1 VRAKVRKTNLRHNF
15 QHAKNDTIFS
25 EIISKHFRAHV
36 SASHFPWDLQCEIVR
51 AKVPSENLPAK
62 FQHTKNETI
71 FSDIFIKHFKYPFL
85 PGPKLPCTVQPFTP
99 TVPRGFPEGLLCG
112 TLGGEEQRCM
122 GAVRHPSLTQ
132 CLTQLPPGVLRRTLG
147 RVAVDTANSMMN
159 ERSRAHHTCVD
170 TTRSVA
176 LLTQQYGTT
185 GWRSMRAVR
194 LCASHPDHSL
204 RDPSSVDIRWSQ
216 FLQEPRLM
224 DTEGSLGLCGWK
236 AGAAPAPGRH
246 SRACRALAVLLSGP
260 MGRQLLCEQGWN
272 RLGPHITVRKSP
284 SHHPRCDVWP

>member
-1 VRAKVRKTNLRHNF
+1 MRKMTPYSARLSLSTFAHTISHLISILICNAKSCARK
-15 QHAKNDTIFS
+15 
-25 EIISKHFRAHV
+25 
-36 SASHFPWDLQCEIVR
+36 
-51 AKVPSENLPAK
+51 
-62 FQHTKNETI
+62 
-71 FSDIFIKHFKYPFL
+71 FL
-85 PGPKLPCTVQPFTP
+85 PITFRQNSNMTQLLAIKYNGPKLPCTVQPFTP

-112 TLGGEEQRCM
+112 TLGDEEQRCM
-122 GAVRHPSLTQ
+122 GAVCHPSLSP
-132 CLTQLPPGVLRRTLG
+132 CLAQLPPGVLRRTLG
-147 RVAVDTANSMMN
+147 RVAVNTANSMMN

-216 FLQEPRLM
+216 FLREPRLM

-246 SRACRALAVLLSGP
+246 LSRLPRSCCAAVGAHGAQAPL
-260 MGRQLLCEQGWN
+260 
-272 RLGPHITVRKSP
+272 
-284 SHHPRCDVWP
+284 